1 MKTVNLGNTGMEV
14 SAISLG
20 CMYFG
25 TKMSESVSFA
35 LLDHYYEAGG
45 RFLDTA
51 NNYAFWAEGGSGGES
66 ESLIGRWLKERGNR
80 HEMVIATK
88 VGAMPSVP
96 GAGLE
101 HAEGLSARVIEKAVD
116 ESLKRLGTDYI
127 DLYYAHIDDRNTPL
141 AETLEAFD
149 RLVRAG
155 KVKQI
160 GCSNMMTWRIEQAK
174 SISRS
179 QGWAAYCCVQQRYSY
194 LRPKAGAD
202 FGLKVAASQE
212 LLDYCHTNDDLTLI
226 AYSPLLHGAYTDDL
240 AKFPIKYVTWDS
252 DARYAAL
259 EKVAQEKGATKNQV
273 VLAWMLQSTP
283 RVIPVIGVSA
293 IEQLQEN
300 LAALDV
306 RLSAEQ
312 MKELNEAMA

>member
-1 MKTVNLGNTGMEV
+1 MKSVNLGNSGMEV
-14 SAISLG
+14 SAMSLG

-25 TKMSESVSFA
+25 TKLNEGDSFA

-51 NNYAFWAEGGSGGES
+51 NNYAIWAEGGRGGES
-66 ESLIGRWLKERGNR
+66 EAAVGQWLKERGNR

-88 VGAMPSVP
+88 VGAMPTIP
-96 GAGLE
+96 GTGLE
-101 HAEGLSARVIEKAVD
+101 HVEGLSAKAIEKAVD
-116 ESLKRLGTDYI
+116 ESLIRLGTDYI
-127 DLYYAHIDDRNTPL
+127 DLYYAHIDDRQTRL
-141 AETLEAFD
+141 EETLEAFD

-155 KVKQI
+155 KVRQI

-174 SISRS
+174 HISHS
-179 QGWAAYCCVQQRYSY
+179 NGWAAYCCVQQRYSY

-202 FGLKVAASQE
+202 FGLQVVAGQE
-212 LLDYCHTNDDLTLI
+212 LLDYCKTNEDMTLV
-226 AYSPLLHGAYTDDL
+226 AYSPLLHGAYTDNL
-240 AKFPIKYVTWDS
+240 AKYPVKYVTLDN
-252 DARYAAL
+252 DARYATL

-283 RVIPVIGVSA
+283 RVIPVIGVSTL
-293 IEQLQEN
+293 EQLQEN
-300 LAALDV
+300 LGAFHV
-306 RLSAEQ
+306 ELSAAE